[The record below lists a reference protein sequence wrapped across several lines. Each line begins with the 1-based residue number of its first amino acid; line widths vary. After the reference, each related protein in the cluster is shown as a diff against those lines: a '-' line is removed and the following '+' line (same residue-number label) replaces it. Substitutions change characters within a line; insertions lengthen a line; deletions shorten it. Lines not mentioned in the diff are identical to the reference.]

1 MKIPKK
7 KNLILWYSLL
17 IFLIPFILNAQTT
30 GKIAGKVVDAN
41 TGDPLV
47 GANVLIEGTTRGAA
61 TGADGSYFI
70 INLPPGTYS
79 VKIMMMG
86 YETLIQQDV
95 RVSVNRTTEVNAN
108 LKQTVI
114 EGQEVVVTA
123 SQVEIKKDQTSSVRN
138 VSSEDMKILPIENT
152 SGIVALQPGVVEGHV
167 RGGRSN
173 ETAYLVDGISIYNG
187 YDRSQAISVDPE
199 ALEEI
204 EVITGTFHAKYGEA
218 MGGVV
223 NMVTKEG
230 GNKFHGKFEG
240 FLENFYTSHRDI
252 FIGLKPEEIDRNRD
266 YKFYLHGPIFKNR
279 LTFFFSTRVSDF
291 LNHLNGIRR
300 YNITDMPD
308 YYYWQDS
315 SAYDKEGNYLFNEHT
330 GDGSYVPMNW
340 AQYVTFTGKLTFN
353 LDRLKMSLSY
363 FLDQNKLQDY
373 NHAYKYKPDGRNI
386 IYNDNYM
393 IMYQLN
399 QFLSQRA
406 FYELK
411 FSYSNGHNADYL
423 YENPIDPRYVHDRYS
438 ANYGFTGFYTG
449 GQQKDHRRTR
459 SEKLLGRLDLTWQVN
474 QTNSIE
480 AGFEGALL
488 RYDNRYYQIQNK
500 YRNSIA
506 SAIFYEPE
514 VLPDSTTYSDIYHKE
529 PIQFAGY
536 ISDKMEYKDMV
547 LTLGA
552 RIEYFD
558 PKTKYPSNYR
568 NPGNLLAKEDQPE
581 WQSVYLDGDAKIN
594 VAPRLGFSY
603 KLGETALLRFSY
615 GHFFQHPPHSTMYQN
630 NSYILSTDNYAST
643 IGNPQVYP
651 EKTVN
656 YELGLWQVLNDYMD
670 LEVAIWYKDIYE
682 LSTVNIVTT
691 YNGIR
696 YGLYGNK
703 DYGNARGLEVK
714 YHTRFGNLYAELNY
728 TLQYTRGN
736 ADNSRF
742 TFDRAGNNQDPIPS
756 LIPMSWDQRHTLNA
770 TVGYNTDR
778 YGLTA
783 TAYWGSGA
791 AFTWTPIDQNPLNR
805 VNLYPNNG
813 HKPMHYSIDLKA
825 FYDIPTT
832 WGVKLRWSLYVYNL
846 LDRTNEENVDGHTG
860 RTNQA
865 IIRESDLLQHWSDFS
880 TYEER
885 IYSPS
890 NWSRPRAVKL
900 GLGIIF

>member
-1 MKIPKK
+1 MKFSPIIR
-7 KNLILWYSLL
+7 LARRSLL
-17 IFLIPFILNAQTT
+17 MLLFIPMILSAQTT
-30 GKIAGKVVDAN
+30 GKIAGKVVDAE
-41 TGDPLV
+41 TGEPLV
-47 GANVLIEGTTRGAA
+47 GANVVIEGTNRGAA
-61 TGADGSYFI
+61 TASDGSYFI
-70 INLPPGTYS
+70 INLAPGSYT
-79 VKIMMMG
+79 VKLMMIG
-86 YETLIQQDV
+86 YETMIQKDV
-95 RVSVNRTTEVNAN
+95 RVSVNRTTEVNAK
-108 LKQTVI
+108 LKVTVLQ
-114 EGQEVVVTA
+114 GQEVVVTA

-138 VSSEDMKILPIENT
+138 VTADDMKILPIENT
-152 SGIVALQPGVVEGHV
+152 GGIVALQPGVVSGHV

-173 ETAYLVDGISIYNG
+173 ETSYLVDGISIYNG
-187 YDRSQAISVDPE
+187 YDRSQSIAVDPE

-218 MGGVV
+218 MAGVV

-230 GNKFHGKFEG
+230 GNQFHGKLETY
-240 FLENFYTSHRDI
+240 LENYYTAHRDV

-266 YKFYLHGPIFKNR
+266 FKFYLHGPILKNR
-279 LTFFFSTRVSDF
+279 LSFFISARASDF

-300 YNITDMPD
+300 FNITDLPD
-308 YYYWQDS
+308 YSHWQD
-315 SAYDKEGNYLFNEHT
+315 ANAFDKNGQYLFQQHT
-330 GDGSYVPMNW
+330 GDGAIVPMNW
-340 AQYVTFTGKLTFN
+340 YQGFTATGKLTYQ
-353 LDRLKMSLSY
+353 LHRLKMSLSY
-363 FLDQNKLQDY
+363 FADQNRHQDY
-373 NHAYKYKPDGRNI
+373 NHAFKYKPDGRNI

-393 IMYQLN
+393 LLYQLN
-399 QFLSQRA
+399 HFLSPRA

-411 FSYSNGHNADYL
+411 FSYSNSYNADYL
-423 YENPIDPRYVHDRYS
+423 YENPTDPRYVHDRYA
-438 ANYGFTGFYTG
+438 ANYSYTGFYTG

-459 SEKLLGRLDLTWQVN
+459 SEKLLGRLDFTWQMN
-474 QTNSIE
+474 STNSIE
-480 AGFEGALL
+480 AGAEGALL

-500 YRNSIA
+500 YRNSSA
-506 SAIFYEPE
+506 SGLFYEPE
-514 VLPDSTTYSDIYHKE
+514 VLPDSTAYADVYRKQPFQIAAYL
-529 PIQFAGY
+529 
-536 ISDKMEYKDMV
+536 SDKMEYKDMV

-552 RIEYFD
+552 RLEYFD
-558 PKTKYPSNYR
+558 PQTHYPSNYR

-581 WQSVYLDGDAKIN
+581 WQSVYLDADAKIN

-615 GHFFQHPPHSTMYQN
+615 GHFFQYPPHSTMYLN
-630 NSYILSTDNYAST
+630 NSYVLSTDNYAST
-643 IGNPQVYP
+643 IGNPQVHP

-656 YELGLWQVLNDYMD
+656 YELGLWQVLNDNMD

-714 YHTRFGNLYAELNY
+714 YHTRFGRLYTELNY

-742 TFDRAGNNQDPIPS
+742 TFDRAGNNQDPIPT

-783 TAYWGSGA
+783 TAYWGSGG

-805 VNLYPNNG
+805 VNLFPNNG
-813 HKPMHYSIDLKA
+813 HKPMHYSIDARA
-825 FYDIPTT
+825 FYDLPTR
-832 WGVKLRWSLYVYNL
+832 WGMKLRWSIYVYNL
-846 LDRTNEENVDGHTG
+846 LDRLNEENVDGHTG

-865 IIRESDLLQHWSDFS
+865 IIRDSDRLEHWSDFS
-880 TYEER
+880 SYEER

-890 NWSRPRAVKL
+890 NWSAPRSIKL
-900 GLGIIF
+900 GLGLVF